1 MFVHPAEP
9 FPDRPPYRPFLAG
22 APRFAPGLN
31 PIPEALW
38 LRPDPEHDANMAN
51 RATVLQA
58 HGGDNAGDAARW
70 DAQSLP
76 AQAEALHLIEMALDR
91 RAPDKAMGMHAPI
104 LRAGALLAD
113 DLVVMERRGEE
124 WRATAL
130 LLTAPTFFSA
140 AEAFGRNLFAIH
152 EPVPGNAPSLTS
164 IGLAARVTALFDR
177 LPDDSVLQRF
187 NWTLQCGDARYTP
200 DGAVHR
206 ALAAALGPEAAA
218 RELYL
223 RVERQ
228 TVRRLPQ
235 TGAVLFT
242 IRIALDPVR
251 TLAPD
256 VRAALATAWREAD
269 AEARA
274 YKKWAALDAAAEI
287 AFAWSGATAERKR
300 P

>member
-9 FPDRPPYRPFLAG
+9 FADRPPYRPFLAG

-31 PIPEALW
+31 PVPEALW
-38 LRPDPEHDANMAN
+38 LRPDPEHEANMAN
-51 RATVLQA
+51 RAAVLAA
-58 HGGDNAGDAARW
+58 HAGDAARW
-70 DAQSLP
+70 DPQSLL
-76 AQAEALHLIEMALDR
+76 AQAEAQALIEAALGL
-91 RAPDKAMGMHAPI
+91 RAPQSGDAPI
-104 LRAGALLAD
+104 LRAGRLLAD
-113 DLVVMERRGEE
+113 DLVVMERREGE
-124 WRATAL
+124 WRTTAL

-140 AEAFGRNLFAIH
+140 ADAFGRNLFAIH

-164 IGLAARVTALFDR
+164 MGLAARVTALFDR

-218 RELYL
+218 CELHL

-228 TVRRLPQ
+228 TVRRLPK
-235 TGAVLFT
+235 TGAILFT

-256 VRAALATAWREAD
+256 VRAALANAWRAAD
-269 AEARA
+269 EEARA
-274 YKKWAALDAAAEI
+274 YKKWSALDAAAEI
-287 AFAWSGATAERKR
+287 AFAPQLLEERDR
-300 P
+300 